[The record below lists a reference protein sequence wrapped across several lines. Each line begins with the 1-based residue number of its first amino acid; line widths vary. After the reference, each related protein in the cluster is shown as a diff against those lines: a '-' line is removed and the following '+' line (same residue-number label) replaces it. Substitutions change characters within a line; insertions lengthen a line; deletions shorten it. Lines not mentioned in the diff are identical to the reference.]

1 MSDRAPDSRRAG
13 SDDVQQP
20 VGPAAPPRERSW
32 LPRLIISGLALVLAV
47 IFVLQNSQRVQA
59 TFLFWDRHPRLWVV
73 ILVSL
78 VLGALLGQVLPA
90 LIRRSR
96 DKGAGRRAV

>member
-1 MSDRAPDSRRAG
+1 MSDQAPDFRRAG
-13 SDDVQQP
+13 SDDVRHA
-20 VGPAAPPRERSW
+20 GGAAAAPRERSW

-47 IFVLQNSQRVQA
+47 VFVLQNSQRVEA

-78 VLGALLGQVLPA
+78 VLGALLGQVVPA
-90 LIRRSR
+90 LVRRSR
-96 DKGAGRRAV
+96 DKGAGRSTV